1 MSDYDPGDSTDYDP
15 DNPGN
20 GLSASDPEG
29 NAFYWWRKKQK
40 RYGIRPVGLRG
51 VIEQRERDWR
61 QFQWET
67 GRMMD
72 QFNLLCEEMS
82 REEAVKRMESYGFAN
97 FESDWM

>member
-15 DNPGN
+15 NNPGN

-29 NAFYWWRKKQK
+29 NAFYRWYTKL
-40 RYGIRPVGLRG
+40 GLANTPGNR
-51 VIEQRERDWR
+51 RDW
-61 QFQWET
+61 QWQT